1 MNTHSTV
8 PAASRRRRLTLVSS
22 VAALALM
29 ALAGF
34 EAGVAVPS
42 LPAYAETTQAPLQG
56 SAIGAP
62 AALAPVSFAD
72 LVQKVKPAVI
82 SVKVKIVEQDAQPMA
97 FGRNGGGDNEL
108 PFPNL
113 PPNHPLN
120 RLFGPFG
127 QDGAQNGGPGGQAPK
142 HFGEALG
149 SGFFISADGYA
160 VTNNH
165 VVAKAKTVS
174 ITTDDGKIYSAKVI
188 GTDPKTDVALI
199 KVDGRSD
206 FPFVKLATA
215 SPRIGDW
222 VLAVGN
228 PFGLGGTV
236 TAGIVSARG
245 RDIGAGPY
253 DDFLQIDAPV
263 NRGNSG
269 GPTFDLSG
277 NVVGVNTAIYSPSGG
292 SVGIAFAIPSQTVQ
306 SVVDQLKDTGS
317 VTRGYIGVQ
326 IQPVTTDLADGLGLK
341 DAKGALVASIAGDS
355 PAGKAGLKAGDAI
368 LSVNGQSIADARELS
383 RDIAALKPG
392 DKASLSVWRDGETKT
407 IEVAVAK
414 YPSDDKVAKASVSD
428 EAMSAGSKLGLS
440 LAPAS
445 EVGKGG
451 KGVAIMRVDPDS
463 PAAEKGLQPGDVIT
477 LAAGKTVSTPDDV
490 KKAVADAKRDGRKA
504 VLLQVERD
512 GNSHYVAVPFTG

>member
-8 PAASRRRRLTLVSS
+8 PAASRRRRLTLVSG
-22 VAALALM
+22 VAALAL
-29 ALAGF
+29 AAFAGF
-34 EAGVAVPS
+34 ETGFTVPS
-42 LPAYAETTQAPLQG
+42 LPAHAETTQAPLQG
-56 SAIGAP
+56 SAIGSP

-82 SVKVKIVEQDAQPMA
+82 SVKVKIAEQDAQPMA
-97 FGRNGGGDNEL
+97 FGGNGGNDNEL

-127 QDGAQNGGPGGQAPK
+127 QNGAPGGQAPK
-142 HFGEALG
+142 RFGEALG

-165 VVAKAKTVS
+165 VVDKAKTVS
-174 ITTDDGKIYSAKVI
+174 ITTDDGKSYSAKVI

-199 KVDGRSD
+199 KVDGRTD

-292 SVGIAFAIPSQTVQ
+292 SVGIAFAIPSQTVE
-306 SVVDQLKDTGS
+306 SVVAQLKETGS

-326 IQPVTTDLADGLGLK
+326 IQPVTSDLADGLGLK
-341 DAKGALVASIAGDS
+341 EAKGALVASLAGDG
-355 PAGKAGLKAGDAI
+355 PASKAGLKSGDVI
-368 LSVNGQSIADARELS
+368 LSVNGQSVGDARELS

-392 DKASLSVWRDGETKT
+392 DKVALSVLRDGDAKT
-407 IEVAVAK
+407 MDVAIAK
-414 YPSDDKVAKASVSD
+414 YPTDKVASTSQSD
-428 EAMSAGSKLGLS
+428 ELMSAGSKLGLT

-445 EVGKGG
+445 ELGKGG
-451 KGVAIMRVDPDS
+451 KGVAITRVDPDS

-477 LAAGKTVSTPDDV
+477 VAAGKTVSTPEDV
-490 KKAVADAKRDGRKA
+490 KKAVAEAKHEGRKA

>member
-1 MNTHSTV
+1 MNTPLFV
-8 PAASRRRRLTLVSS
+8 PATGRQRRLKLISG

-29 ALAGF
+29 AFAGF
-34 EAGVAVPS
+34 EAGVALPS
-42 LPAYAETTQAPLQG
+42 LPAFAESSQAPLQG
-56 SAIGAP
+56 SAIGSP

-72 LVQKVKPAVI
+72 LVAKVKPAVV
-82 SVKVKIVEQDAQPMA
+82 SVKVKVIEGEAQQMA
-97 FGRNGGGDNEL
+97 LGGSDGDL

-113 PPNHPLN
+113 PPDHPMN
-120 RLFGPFG
+120 RLFGPYG
-127 QDGAQNGGPGGQAPK
+127 QDGSPRGQAPK
-142 HFGEALG
+142 RFGEALG

-165 VVAKAKTVS
+165 VVDHAKTVS
-174 ITTDDGKIYSAKVI
+174 ITTDDGKVYSAKVI

-199 KVDGRSD
+199 KVDGRTD

-306 SVVDQLKDTGS
+306 SVVDQLKDKGA

-326 IQPVTTDLADGLGLK
+326 IQPVTGDIADGLGLK
-341 DAKGALVASIAGDS
+341 EAKGALVASIASDS
-355 PAGKAGLKAGDAI
+355 PAGKAGVKTGDAI
-368 LSVNGQSIADARELS
+368 LSVNGQSVADARELS
-383 RDIAALKPG
+383 RDVASLKPG
-392 DKASLSVWRDGETKT
+392 DKASLVLWRDGQEKT
-407 IEVAVAK
+407 IDVTVAK
-414 YPSDDKVAKASVSD
+414 FPTEKVA
-428 EAMSAGSKLGLS
+428 SAAPTSEEGSNAGAKLGLT
-440 LAPAS
+440 LAPAGDS
-445 EVGKGG
+445 GHGQ
-451 KGVAIMRVDPDS
+451 KGVAITRVDPDS
-463 PAAEKGLQPGDVIT
+463 PAAERGLQPGDVIT
-477 LAAGKTVSTPDDV
+477 LAAGKVVSTPDDV
-490 KKAVADAKRDGRKA
+490 RKAVADAKRDGHKA
-504 VLLQVERD
+504 VLFEIERN
-512 GNSHYVAVPFTG
+512 GSSQFVAVPLLS

>member
-1 MNTHSTV
+1 MDTHSTV
-8 PAASRRRRLTLVSS
+8 PVASRRRRLTLVSG
-22 VAALALM
+22 VAALALV
-29 ALAGF
+29 AFAGF
-34 EAGVAVPS
+34 ETGIAVPT
-42 LPAYAETTQAPLQG
+42 LPAHAETTQAPLQG
-56 SAIGAP
+56 SAIGSP

-97 FGRNGGGDNEL
+97 FGNGNNNGNDNEL

-127 QDGAQNGGPGGQAPK
+127 QNGLPGGQTPK
-142 HFGEALG
+142 RFGEALG
-149 SGFFISADGYA
+149 SGFFISSDGYA

-165 VVAKAKTVS
+165 VVDHAKTVS
-174 ITTDDGKIYSAKVI
+174 ITTDDGKSYSAKVI

-206 FPFVKLATA
+206 FPFVKLATG

-306 SVVDQLKDTGS
+306 SVVDQLKESGS

-326 IQPVTTDLADGLGLK
+326 IQPVTGDLADGLGLK
-341 DAKGALVASIAGDS
+341 DAKGALVAGLAKDG
-355 PAGKAGLKAGDAI
+355 PAGKAGLKSGDVI
-368 LSVNGQSIADARELS
+368 MSVNGQNVADAREVS

-392 DKASLSVWRDGETKT
+392 EKAALSVWRNGDTKT
-407 IEVAVAK
+407 IDVAIAK
-414 YPSDDKVAKASVSD
+414 YPSDKVATASTSD
-428 EAMSAGSKLGLS
+428 ETMNAGSKLGLT
-440 LAPAS
+440 LGPAS
-445 EVGKGG
+445 EVGKAS
-451 KGVAIMRVDPDS
+451 GVAITRVDPES
-463 PAAEKGLQPGDVIT
+463 PAAEKGLQAGDLIT
-477 LAAGKTVSTPDDV
+477 NAAGKTVSTPEDV
-490 KKAVADAKRDGRKA
+490 KRAVAEAKHDGRKA

-512 GNSHYVAVPFTG
+512 GNSLYVAVPFTG

>member
-1 MNTHSTV
+1 MNNHSFV

-29 ALAGF
+29 AFAGF
-34 EAGVAVPS
+34 EAGVAIPS
-42 LPAYAETTQAPLQG
+42 LPAFAQTAQAPLQG
-56 SAIGAP
+56 SAVGAP

-82 SVKVKIVEQDAQPMA
+82 SVKVKIVEGDAQPMA
-97 FGRNGGGDNEL
+97 FGGGRGEL

-113 PPNHPLN
+113 PPDHPMN

-127 QDGAQNGGPGGQAPK
+127 QDGWSGGQAPK
-142 HFGEALG
+142 RFGEALG

-165 VVAKAKTVS
+165 VVDKAQTVS
-174 ITTDDGKIYSAKVI
+174 VTTDDGKTYSARVI
-188 GTDPKTDVALI
+188 GTDQKTDVALI
-199 KVDGRSD
+199 KVDGPTD
-206 FPFVKLATA
+206 FPFVKLATS

-306 SVVDQLKDTGS
+306 SVVDELKDKGS

-326 IQPVTTDLADGLGLK
+326 IQPVTGDIADGLGLK
-341 DAKGALVASIAGDS
+341 EAKGALVASIAADS
-355 PAGKAGLKAGDAI
+355 PAGSAGLKSGDAI
-368 LSVNGQSIADARELS
+368 LSVNGQNIADAKELS

-392 DKASLSVWRDGETKT
+392 DKATLSVWRDGETRT
-407 IEVAVAK
+407 ITVTIAK
-414 YPSDDKVAKASVSD
+414 FPTEKVASAAPSTE
-428 EAMSAGSKLGLS
+428 EATSAGSKLGLT

-445 EVGKGG
+445 ELGRGD
-451 KGVAIMRVDPDS
+451 KGVAITRVDPDS
-463 PAAEKGLQPGDVIT
+463 PAAEKGLKPGDVIT
-477 LAAGKTVSTPDDV
+477 VAAGKLVSTPEDV
-490 KKAVADAKRDGRKA
+490 RKAVADAKREGRKA

-512 GNSHYVAVPFTG
+512 GSSHYVAVPFLS

>member
-1 MNTHSTV
+1 MNTQTTV
-8 PAASRRRRLTLVSS
+8 AAASRRRRLTLASG

-29 ALAGF
+29 AFAGF
-34 EAGVAVPS
+34 EAGIAFPS
-42 LPAYAETTQAPLQG
+42 MPAFAETTQVPLQG
-56 SAIGAP
+56 SAIGTP
-62 AALAPVSFAD
+62 AILAPVSFAD
-72 LVQKVKPAVI
+72 LVQKVKPAVV
-82 SVKVKIVEQDAQPMA
+82 SVKVKIVEQDAQQMA
-97 FGRNGGGDNEL
+97 FGGDNGGGDL

-113 PPNHPLN
+113 PPNHPMN
-120 RLFGPFG
+120 RLFGPNG
-127 QDGAQNGGPGGQAPK
+127 QNGQNGMPGARPQK
-142 HFGEALG
+142 RFGEALG

-165 VVAKAKTVS
+165 VVEKAKTVS
-174 ITTDDGKIYSAKVI
+174 ITTDDGKTYSAKVV

-199 KVDGRSD
+199 KVDGRTD
-206 FPFVKLATA
+206 FPFVKLAGG
-215 SPRIGDW
+215 SPRVGDW

-306 SVVDQLKDTGS
+306 SVVEQLKDTGS

-326 IQPVTTDLADGLGLK
+326 IQPVTSDLADGLGLK
-341 DAKGALVASIAGDS
+341 DAKGALVSSVSSDS
-355 PAGKAGLKAGDAI
+355 PAGKAGLKSGDAI
-368 LSVNGQSIADARELS
+368 LSVNGQSIADAKELS

-392 DKASLSVWRDGETKT
+392 EKVSLSVWRDGATKT
-407 IEVAVAK
+407 IDVAVAK
-414 YPSDDKVAKASVSD
+414 FPTDKVASAASD
-428 EAMSAGSKLGLS
+428 EDSGNSGAKLGLS
-440 LAPAS
+440 LAPAGDL
-445 EVGKGG
+445 GKGG
-451 KGVAIMRVDPDS
+451 KGVAITRVDPEG

-477 LAAGKTVSTPDDV
+477 VAAGKTVSTPDDV

-512 GNSHYVAVPFTG
+512 GNSRFVAVPFAG

>member
-1 MNTHSTV
+1 MKTKLTGT
-8 PAASRRRRLTLVSS
+8 AASRRRRLSLASG
-22 VAALALM
+22 VAALALV
-29 ALAGF
+29 AFAGF
-34 EAGVAVPS
+34 EAGIAVPS
-42 LPAYAETTQAPLQG
+42 LPAFAETTQAPLQG
-56 SAIGAP
+56 SAVGTP

-72 LVQKVKPAVI
+72 LVAKVKPAVI
-82 SVKVKIVEQDAQPMA
+82 SVKVKVAETEAQPMA
-97 FGRNGGGDNEL
+97 FGGNGGDSEL

-113 PPNHPLN
+113 PPDHPMN
-120 RLFGPFG
+120 RLFGPNG
-127 QDGAQNGGPGGQAPK
+127 QDGSPRGQAPK
-142 HFGEALG
+142 RFGEALG

-165 VVAKAKTVS
+165 VVDHAKTVS
-174 ITTDDGKIYSAKVI
+174 ITTDDGKTYSAKVV

-199 KVDGRSD
+199 KVDGRAD

-269 GPTFDLSG
+269 GPTFDISG

-306 SVVDQLKDTGS
+306 SVVDQLKETGS

-326 IQPVTTDLADGLGLK
+326 IQPVTGDIADGLGLK
-341 DAKGALVASIAGDS
+341 EAKGALVAGLASDS
-355 PAGKAGLKAGDAI
+355 PAGKAGVKSGDAI

-383 RDIAALKPG
+383 RTIAGTKPG
-392 DKASLSVWRDGETKT
+392 EKVKLSVWRDGQERP
-407 IEVAVAK
+407 IELTVAK
-414 YPSDDKVAKASVSD
+414 FPAEKVASAAPAAD
-428 EAMSAGSKLGLS
+428 EGVSAGPKLGLF
-440 LAPAS
+440 LGGA
-445 EVGKGG
+445 GRGG
-451 KGVAIMRVDPDS
+451 KGVAITGVEPDS
-463 PAAEKGLQPGDVIT
+463 PAAEKGLQAGDVIT
-477 LAAGKTVSTPDDV
+477 MAAGKTVATREDV
-490 KKAVADAKRDGRKA
+490 RKAVADAKKEGRKA
-504 VLLQVERD
+504 VLLEIERN
-512 GNSHYVAVPFTG
+512 GASRFIAVPLVS

>member
-1 MNTHSTV
+1 MNTHDTL
-8 PAASRRRRLTLVSS
+8 PAALRRRRLTLASG

-29 ALAGF
+29 AFAGF
-34 EAGVAVPS
+34 EAGLAIPS
-42 LPAYAETTQAPLQG
+42 LPAHAETTQAPLQG

-82 SVKVKIVEQDAQPMA
+82 SVKVKIIDQNPQPMA
-97 FGRNGGGDNEL
+97 FGGSGGSDEPL
-108 PFPNL
+108 PGL
-113 PPNHPLN
+113 PPG
-120 RLFGPFG
+120 LFGPFG
-127 QDGAQNGGPGGQAPK
+127 QDGRPGGQAPK
-142 HFGEALG
+142 RFGEALG

-165 VVAKAKTVS
+165 VVEKAKTVS
-174 ITTDDGKIYSAKVI
+174 VTTDDGKTYPAKVI

-199 KVDGRSD
+199 KVDGRTD

-215 SPRIGDW
+215 TPRVGDW

-245 RDIGAGPY
+245 RDIGSGPY

-277 NVVGVNTAIYSPSGG
+277 EVVGVNTAIYSPSGG

-306 SVVDQLKDTGS
+306 SVVDQLKDKGS

-326 IQPVTTDLADGLGLK
+326 IQPVTADIADGLGLK
-341 DAKGALVASIAGDS
+341 EAKGALVASIAADS
-355 PAGKAGLKAGDAI
+355 PAGKAGLKSGDAI
-368 LSVNGQSIADARELS
+368 LGVNGQSIADARELS
-383 RDIAALKPG
+383 RAIAALKPG
-392 DKASLSVWRDGETKT
+392 DKVTLSVWREGEAKS
-407 IEVAVAK
+407 IEVAVAIF
-414 YPSDDKVAKASVSD
+414 PTEKVASASPG
-428 EAMSAGSKLGLS
+428 EETTSAGPKLGLS

-445 EVGKGG
+445 EFGRGT

-477 LAAGKTVSTPDDV
+477 VAAGKIVSTPEDV
-490 KKAVADAKRDGRKA
+490 RKAVADAKREGRKA
-504 VLLQVERD
+504 VLFQVERD
-512 GNSHYVAVPFTG
+512 GNSRYVAVPLLG

>member
-1 MNTHSTV
+1 MNTHNIV
-8 PAASRRRRLTLVSS
+8 PAPARRRKLKLASS

-29 ALAGF
+29 AVAGF

-42 LPAYAETTQAPLQG
+42 APALAKAAEPA
-56 SAIGAP
+56 AIDAP
-62 AALAPVSFAD
+62 AAVAPASFAD
-72 LVQKVKPAVI
+72 LVQKVKPAVV
-82 SVKVKIVEQDAQPMA
+82 SVKVKIVGEDAKAMA
-97 FGRNGGGDNEL
+97 FGADRSDDEM

-113 PPNHPLN
+113 PFMP
-120 RLFGPFG
+120 RGE
-127 QDGAQNGGPGGQAPK
+127 APK
-142 HFGEALG
+142 RFGEALG

-165 VVAKAKTVS
+165 VVEKAKTVS
-174 ITTDDGKIYSAKVI
+174 VTTDDGKTYPAKVI

-199 KVDGRSD
+199 KVDGRTD

-245 RDIGAGPY
+245 RDIGSGPY

-292 SVGIAFAIPSQTVQ
+292 SVGIAFDIPAQTVR
-306 SVVDQLKDTGS
+306 SVVDQLRDTGS

-326 IQPVTTDLADGLGLK
+326 IQPVTPDLADGLGLK
-341 DAKGALVASIAGDS
+341 DVKGALVASIAGDS
-355 PAGKAGLKAGDAI
+355 PAGKAGLKSGDAI
-368 LSVNGQSIADARELS
+368 LAVNGQSIADARELS
-383 RDIAALKPG
+383 RDIAALKLG
-392 DKASLSVWRDGETKT
+392 DKASLSVWRDGETRT
-407 IEVAVAK
+407 IDITVAK
-414 YPSDDKVAKASVSD
+414 LPGEKLASATSD
-428 EAMSAGSKLGLS
+428 EESKSAGPRLGLS

-445 EVGKGG
+445 ELGKGG
-451 KGVAIMRVDPDS
+451 KGVAIAGIDPSS
-463 PAAEKGLQPGDVIT
+463 PAAETGLRPGDVIT
-477 LAAGKTVSTPDDV
+477 GAAGKTVSTAEDV
-490 KKAVADAKRDGRKA
+490 RKAVAEAKREGRKTV
-504 VLLQVERD
+504 VLQIERD
-512 GNSHYVAVPFTG
+512 GDGLYVAVPFMG